1 MDPMA
6 MLVMA
11 LAVILAMNLLGSA
24 PRTDRRSH
32 N

>member
-6 MLVMA
+6 MLLTAVA
-11 LAVILAMNLLGSA
+11 LILAMNVLGA
-24 PRTDRRSH
+24 ALRTDRRSH